1 MTSVLKILE
10 SLDCED
16 GLEVSKLERSLKITR
31 KIDKDNLNVAIKAL
45 TKLGIVQTIIDDKLT
60 INNDIDF
67 LRGRVRCSSNCLL
80 YTSPSP
86 RDLSTSRMP
95 SSA

>member
-1 MTSVLKILE
+1 MV
-10 SLDCED
+10 SLSRLVRQSSLTDD
-16 GLEVSKLERSLKITR
+16 DMKRREVRTLVDEYRSF
-31 KIDKDNLNVAIKAL
+31 A
-45 TKLGIVQTIIDDKLT
+45 
-60 INNDIDF
+60 NDIDF
-67 LRGRVRCSSNCLL
+67 GAVRTPTRLNQLTRLMRREDSSKTETPKNLIIFIRCLL